1 MRCAFMATGL
11 VSTYFILG
19 FSVSTCRWAVT
30 RKPLLPETIRLF
42 DNRRARARP
51 QAAGRHSLSFASL
64 TVMRVCVHLFYHY
77 IT

>member
-1 MRCAFMATGL
+1 MRCAFMATGF

-19 FSVSTCRWAVT
+19 FGFSVSTCRWPV
-30 RKPLLPETIRLF
+30 IRLF

-64 TVMRVCVHLFYHY
+64 TVMRLCAHLFYHY